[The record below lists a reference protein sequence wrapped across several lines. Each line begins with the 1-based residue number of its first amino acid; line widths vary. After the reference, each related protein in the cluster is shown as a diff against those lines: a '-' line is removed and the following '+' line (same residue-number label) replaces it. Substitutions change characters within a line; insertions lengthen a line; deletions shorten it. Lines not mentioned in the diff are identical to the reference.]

1 MKKHS
6 YAQRINTSARFF
18 YDFDSLESQGEW
30 LVENYYSMQLNIEV
44 IKNGKAQKTSLIAR
58 TVYLVN
64 KERCQ
69 ASLEDKILNQI
80 TSFSYFK
87 F

>member
-1 MKKHS
+1 
-6 YAQRINTSARFF
+6 
-18 YDFDSLESQGEW
+18 
-30 LVENYYSMQLNIEV
+30 MQLNIEV

-58 TVYLVN
+58 TAYLVN